1 MSYVVQYETAA
12 IAGAAGIVIV
22 ALPTTRRIIWRM
34 TFGRL
39 QSAEAAQK
47 AAEQRLVSLQE
58 LIDSNAKDADKLAEQ
73 LAVTK
78 GRYSTA
84 VAEVQNAASA
94 MRGLESNVEST
105 ESKARTLMQDLRELR
120 SKHALQMRSEL
131 ALKAAT
137 VAKQK
142 SAVEKVV
149 ASLAKDG
156 F

>member
-1 MSYVVQYETAA
+1 MVQNESASIAA
-12 IAGAAGIVIV
+12 AVGLV
-22 ALPTTRRIIWRM
+22 AITLPTTRRILWRT

-39 QSAEAAQK
+39 QSAEAAQR

-58 LIDSNAKDADKLAEQ
+58 LIDSQAGEADKLAEQ
-73 LAVTK
+73 LAVARD
-78 GRYSTA
+78 RYSKA
-84 VAEVQNAASA
+84 LGELKNAASA
-94 MRGLESNVEST
+94 MRGLESTVNST
-105 ESKARTLMQDLRELR
+105 ESKARSLMQDLRELR

-131 ALKAAT
+131 AVKAAA

-149 ASLAKDG
+149 AGLAKDG